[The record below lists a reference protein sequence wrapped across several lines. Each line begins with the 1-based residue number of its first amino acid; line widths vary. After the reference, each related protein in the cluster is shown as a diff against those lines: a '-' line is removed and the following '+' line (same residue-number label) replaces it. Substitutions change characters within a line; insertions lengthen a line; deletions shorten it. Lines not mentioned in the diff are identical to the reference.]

1 MRDAITAMCGENNE
15 ITRAVLKKLQQP
27 AKRILGLQTD
37 FDHLDS
43 QLATDLG
50 WRCVPIQQAPLL
62 KGVPNMGK
70 AIVLVGIFGFGNM
83 DEVEFASYRQRDS
96 QCVDKSF
103 DTAVR
108 EIGWMNDGLEMV
120 RHMWLSNNHVAAWG
134 ANANRPFPVL
144 DNKLAPV
151 GDPSPDRSGV

>member
-27 AKRILGLQTD
+27 PKRILGPQTD

-50 WRCVPIQQAPLL
+50 WRCVHIQQAPLL

-70 AIVLVGIFGFGNM
+70 AIVLAGIFRFDNM

-96 QCVDKSF
+96 QCVNKSF
-103 DTAVR
+103 DIAVR
-108 EIGWMNDGLEMV
+108 KIGWMHDGLELV
-120 RHMWLSNNHVAAWG
+120 GHVLS
-134 ANANRPFPVL
+134 
-144 DNKLAPV
+144 
-151 GDPSPDRSGV
+151 